1 MADWSIGRVILIGK
15 KEVKFVTIVNLI
27 GAAESEILKW
37 KSSPSQLNRVTETIS
52 AFSNTKGGTI
62 IIRVGCSP

>member
-1 MADWSIGRVILIGK
+1 M
-15 KEVKFVTIVNLI
+15 TIVNLI